1 MTVTNWLLVLGA
13 VLLGT
18 LAQLLLKAGTTAVG
32 PFAFSSANLL
42 PVGWQLATQP
52 LIMGGIL
59 AYGFSLIVWIMA
71 LSRVEVSIA
80 YPMVSIGYVLTA
92 ILAWQFL
99 GESLSTMRVAGISV
113 IMAGVLIVA
122 RS

>member
-1 MTVTNWLLVLGA
+1 MAVTNWLLILGA

-18 LAQLLLKAGTTAVG
+18 LAQLLLKAGTSAVG
-32 PFAFSSANLL
+32 TFAFTSANVF

-52 LIMGGIL
+52 FILGGIT
-59 AYGFSLIVWIMA
+59 AYGLSLIVWIMA
-71 LSRVEVSIA
+71 LSRVDVSIA

-92 ILAWQFL
+92 IAAWQFL
-99 GESLSTMRVAGISV
+99 GESISTMKIAGIGV
-113 IMAGVLIVA
+113 IILGVVIVA

>member
-1 MTVTNWLLVLGA
+1 MAFTSWALILGA

-18 LAQLLLKAGTTAVG
+18 LAQLLLKAGTNAVG
-32 PFAFSSANLL
+32 SFAFTSANLL

-52 LIMGGIL
+52 MILGGIA
-59 AYGFSLIVWIMA
+59 AYGLSLIVWIMA

-92 ILAWQFL
+92 IAAWHFL
-99 GESLSTMRVAGISV
+99 GESVSTMRIAGIGV
-113 IMAGVLIVA
+113 IILGVVIVA

>member
-1 MTVTNWLLVLGA
+1 MALSNWLLILGA

-32 PFAFSSANLL
+32 SFAFSSANLF

-52 LIMGGIL
+52 LILGGIF
-59 AYGFSLIVWIMA
+59 AYGLSLIVWIMA
-71 LSRVEVSIA
+71 LSRVEVSVA

-92 ILAWQFL
+92 LAAWHFL
-99 GESLSTMRVAGISV
+99 GESVSAMRIAGIGV
-113 IMAGVLIVA
+113 IILGVVIVA

>member
-42 PVGWQLATQP
+42 PVGWQLVTQP

-92 ILAWQFL
+92 IAAWQFL
-99 GESLSTMRVAGISV
+99 GESLSTMRIAGISV

>member
-13 VLLGT
+13 VLLGS

-52 LIMGGIL
+52 LIMGGIF
-59 AYGFSLIVWIMA
+59 AYGLSLVIWIMA

-92 ILAWQFL
+92 IAAWQFL
-99 GESLSTMRVAGISV
+99 GESFSAMRIAGISV
-113 IMAGVLIVA
+113 IMVGVFIVA

>member
-1 MTVTNWLLVLGA
+1 MTLTNWLLVLGA

-59 AYGFSLIVWIMA
+59 AYGLSLIIWIMA

-92 ILAWQFL
+92 IAAWQFL
-99 GESLSTMRVAGISV
+99 GESLSAMRIAGISV
-113 IMAGVLIVA
+113 IMVGVFIVA

>member
-92 ILAWQFL
+92 IAAWQFL

>member
-1 MTVTNWLLVLGA
+1 MATTNWLLILGA

-18 LAQLLLKAGTTAVG
+18 LAQLLLKAGTNVVG
-32 PFAFSSANLL
+32 SFAFSGANLI

-52 LIMGGIL
+52 LILAGIL
-59 AYGFSLIVWIMA
+59 SYGLSLIVWIMA
-71 LSRVEVSIA
+71 LSRVEVSLA

-92 ILAWQFL
+92 LAAWQLL
-99 GESLSTMRVAGISV
+99 GESLSVMRIAGIGV
-113 IMAGVLIVA
+113 IIVGVVLVA

>member
-1 MTVTNWLLVLGA
+1 MAVTNWLLILGA

-18 LAQLLLKAGTTAVG
+18 LAQLLLKAGTSAVG
-32 PFAFSSANLL
+32 HFAFTSENLF

-52 LIMGGIL
+52 LILGGIS
-59 AYGFSLIVWIMA
+59 AYGLSLIVWIMA
-71 LSRVEVSIA
+71 LSRVDVSIA

-92 ILAWQFL
+92 LAAWQFL
-99 GESLSTMRVAGISV
+99 GESISAMRIAGMGV
-113 IMAGVLIVA
+113 IILGVLIVA

>member
-1 MTVTNWLLVLGA
+1 MAATNWLLILGA

-18 LAQLLLKAGTTAVG
+18 MAQLLLKAGTNAVG
-32 PFAFSSANLL
+32 TFAFSGENLF

-52 LIMGGIL
+52 LILAGIL
-59 AYGFSLIVWIMA
+59 SYGLSLIVWIMA
-71 LSRVEVSIA
+71 LSRTDVSIA

-92 ILAWQFL
+92 IAAWQLL
-99 GESLSTMRVAGISV
+99 GESLSALRIAGIGV
-113 IMAGVLIVA
+113 IILGVVMVA

>member
-1 MTVTNWLLVLGA
+1 MAITNWLLILGA

-18 LAQLLLKAGTTAVG
+18 LAQLLLKAGTNVVG
-32 PFAFSSANLL
+32 TFAFSGANIV

-52 LIMGGIL
+52 LILGGIL
-59 AYGFSLIVWIMA
+59 AYGLSLIVWIMA

-80 YPMVSIGYVLTA
+80 YPMVSIGYILTA
-92 ILAWQFL
+92 FAAWHFL
-99 GESLSTMRVAGISV
+99 GESISAQRIAGIGV
-113 IMAGVLIVA
+113 IILGVVMVA

>member
-1 MTVTNWLLVLGA
+1 MAITNWLLILGA

-18 LAQLLLKAGTTAVG
+18 LAQLLLKAGTNAVG
-32 PFAFSSANLL
+32 SFAFSSENLF

-52 LIMGGIL
+52 LILGGIF
-59 AYGFSLIVWIMA
+59 AYGLSLIVWIMA
-71 LSRVEVSIA
+71 LSRVEVSVA

-92 ILAWQFL
+92 IAAWHFL
-99 GESLSTMRVAGISV
+99 GESVSAMRIAGIG
-113 IMAGVLIVA
+113 IIILGVVIVA